1 MKGLYSGR
9 QIKDLAAKK
18 LKITRSQTAAQAV
31 KAIVKKYGHV
41 SDSGKYHHTGNGV
54 WVKYSL
60 ANDSKRTGKLAVSK
74 AQWRAQPHKLDYPGV
89 DTKKGVEKKKVKAVK
104 PKFSLSS
111 IKPPA
116 KLSSRTKK
124 TPAKMAHKA
133 VTKKAPLPLKIP
145 QNIPIEVVYAL
156 GQGKLKAAEELYYK
170 CVLHANPKI
179 GYRDERIYAAFNK
192 YVKGKVI
199 SFYKQSRE
207 AFKNGRDLDSR
218 VFFRYGRRAQ
228 GWPKEEKYIDAAYQ
242 KFIAPKVKKAPVV
255 VPVPKKD
262 YSIQNKR
269 LRLLSSMERI
279 APKKDPL
286 MYYDKWDT
294 QLKKTFKDAG
304 SYKAWRDLYRRKIEN
319 NKGLI
324 EKLAYRK
331 IINGENLV

>member
-9 QIKDLAAKK
+9 QIKALATKK
-18 LKITRSQTAAQAV
+18 AKITRSQTAAQAV
-31 KAIVKKYGHV
+31 KAIVKKYGSV
-41 SDSGKYHHTGNGV
+41 ADSGKYFHTGKGV
-54 WVKYSL
+54 WMKYSL
-60 ANDSKRTGKLAVSK
+60 ANDSKRTGKLAGSK
-74 AQWRAQPHKLDYPGV
+74 AQWRAQPHKLDYPGI
-89 DTKKGVEKKKVKAVK
+89 DTKGVEKKEVKAVK

-124 TPAKMAHKA
+124 TPAKVVHKA
-133 VTKKAPLPLKIP
+133 VTKRAPLPLKIP
-145 QNIPIEVVYAL
+145 QNIPIEVDYAL

-218 VFFRYGRRAQ
+218 VFFRYGRLAQ
-228 GWPKEEKYIDAAYQ
+228 GWAKEEKYVDAAYE

-255 VPVPKKD
+255 VPAPKKD
-262 YSIQNKR
+262 YSLQNKR
-269 LRLLSSMERI
+269 LRLLASMERI

-286 MYYDKWDT
+286 MYYDKWNA
-294 QLKKTFKDAG
+294 QLKRTFKDAD
-304 SYKAWRDLYRRKIEN
+304 SYKAWKGMYLRKIEN
-319 NKGLI
+319 NKPLI

-331 IINGENLV
+331 IINGENLA